1 MNIYAYG
8 GLTRE
13 TATTPITESNAAL
26 EEGKSY
32 SIDAQKGIFLIAYPN
47 EGKETDFEFT
57 YKMGIYEEK
66 TGMGAGI
73 IVAVVLFICA
83 ILIMLATIRYRMKQ
97 PKGAGS
103 G

>member
-1 MNIYAYG
+1 M
-8 GLTRE
+8 
-13 TATTPITESNAAL
+13 
-26 EEGKSY
+26 
-32 SIDAQKGIFLIAYPN
+32 IAYPN

-83 ILIMLATIRYRMKQ
+83 ILIMLATIRYRMK
-97 PKGAGS
+97 
-103 G
+103 